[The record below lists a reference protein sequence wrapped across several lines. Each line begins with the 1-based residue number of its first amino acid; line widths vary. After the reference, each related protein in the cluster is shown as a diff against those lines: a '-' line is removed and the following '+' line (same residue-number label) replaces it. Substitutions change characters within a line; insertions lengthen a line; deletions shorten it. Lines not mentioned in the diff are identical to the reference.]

1 MSRGLIIYLQSFSV
15 SHFDSLLKRSVSF
28 KNRTMGLGNSDYGL
42 GKHLWF
48 KAYDLKVPN
57 IVGANS
63 NSSLF
68 LSGTFF
74 NLVYKD
80 YIIRTM

>member
-1 MSRGLIIYLQSFSV
+1 
-15 SHFDSLLKRSVSF
+15 
-28 KNRTMGLGNSDYGL
+28 MGLGNSDYGL